1 MARHDDDNVIPF
13 RPRKSRKWTRA
24 EDFGHDPGK
33 PPRPPKK
40 PRDGWHRLAARAA
53 ITALIAATIAWHFWG

>member
-1 MARHDDDNVIPF
+1 MARRDDDNVIPF
-13 RPRKSRKWTRA
+13 RPRKGRKWTRP

-40 PRDGWHRLAARAA
+40 PKRDWTPLAAWAA
-53 ITALIAATIAWHFWG
+53 IATVVAATIAWHFWA